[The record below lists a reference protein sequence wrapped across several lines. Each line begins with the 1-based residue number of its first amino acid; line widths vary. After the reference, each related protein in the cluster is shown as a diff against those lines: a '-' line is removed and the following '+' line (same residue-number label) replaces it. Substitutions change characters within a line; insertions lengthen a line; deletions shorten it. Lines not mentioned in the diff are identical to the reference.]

1 MSFFIFF
8 FLNNC
13 AVSTEWICLICLTSL
28 LPVIIQFG
36 SSLCHHDRLN
46 KICLFPNPPNLWLC
60 YLPWQKGLCWCI
72 ELRMAKWGEWLYY
85 SGGPKV
91 INRKHLHKREG
102 GESNAGS
109 GCEGGRGGWSDA
121 RSGTVECGKL
131 LEAGEVLGMNSSPRA
146 SERTGLQFQFCW
158 ISQFCWIRLTLDF
171 HPPEL

>member
-1 MSFFIFF
+1 MSFFI

-13 AVSTEWICLICLTSL
+13 AVSTEWICPNLFNQSTAAS
-28 LPVIIQFG
+28 VIQFG
-36 SSLCHHDRLN
+36 SGLCYHDRLN
-46 KICLFPNPPNLWLC
+46 KICLFLIPQTC
-60 YLPWQKGLCWCI
+60 DYVTSMAKGTLLVC

-91 INRKHLHKREG
+91 INHKHLHKRKRAKSALRRRMWGWKE
-102 GESNAGS
+102 AGAM
-109 GCEGGRGGWSDA
+109 RGQVH
-121 RSGTVECGKL
+121 VECGKL

-158 ISQFCWIRLTLDF
+158 ISQFCWIDALDF